1 MNLQINI
8 GVDDVGPYMIHSRRE
23 IVALLRRLTDKRELV
38 RMIFSDGEEAIATA
52 VLEVGEDSVIID
64 SAPDPEQ
71 LARVLASSSISFDT
85 ALERIRIA
93 FFATRIEPC
102 LHDNLPALR
111 IPLPQTM
118 VRLQRREYYR
128 VLTPRCSI
136 QMEQEGGP
144 PPVSFTVQN
153 VSAGGIALIDDEQV
167 LDSTKG
173 TEYTNCE
180 LLLPGAQSVITTL
193 CVMNCCDMT
202 LFNGRLAR
210 RIGCA
215 FVNPNAAMLALVQRY
230 VSKLERDQNA
240 RMHGGGL

>member
-8 GVDDVGPYMIHSRRE
+8 GVDDVGPYLIHSRRE
-23 IVALLRRLTDKRELV
+23 IVALLRRLTEKRELV
-38 RMIFSDGEEAIATA
+38 RMIFSEGEEAIATA
-52 VLEVGEDSVIID
+52 VLEVREDSVIID
-64 SAPDPEQ
+64 SAPNADQ
-71 LARVLASSSISFDT
+71 LERVLASRSISFDT

-93 FFATRIEPC
+93 FFTTRIEAC
-102 LHDNLPALR
+102 MHDGLPALR
-111 IPLPQTM
+111 IPLPETM

-136 QMEQEGGP
+136 QMEHEGGP
-144 PPVSFTVQN
+144 PPVSFAVQN

-167 LDSTKG
+167 LDASKG
-173 TEYTNCE
+173 TEYSNCE
-180 LLLPGAQSVITTL
+180 LLLPGAQSIIATL
-193 CVMNCCDMT
+193 CVMNCCDIT
-202 LFNGRLAR
+202 LYNGRTAR

-240 RMHGGGL
+240 RIHAEVL

>member
-8 GVDDVGPYMIHSRRE
+8 GVDDVGPYLIHSRRE
-23 IVALLRRLTDKRELV
+23 IIALLRRLTDKRELV
-38 RMIFSDGEEAIATA
+38 RMIFSEGEEAIATA
-52 VLEVGEDSVIID
+52 VLEVNDDSVIID

-71 LARVLASSSISFDT
+71 LARVLASGSISFDT

-102 LHDNLPALR
+102 MHDGLPALR

-136 QMEQEGGP
+136 QMEHEGGP
-144 PPVSFTVQN
+144 PPVSFAVQN
-153 VSAGGIALIDDEQV
+153 VSAGGIALIDDEKV
-167 LDSTKG
+167 LDATKG
-173 TEYTNCE
+173 TEYSNCE
-180 LLLPGAQSVITTL
+180 LMLPGAQSVIATL

-202 LFNGRLAR
+202 LYNGRMAR

-240 RMHGGGL
+240 RLHAGGL

>member
-8 GVDDVGPYMIHSRRE
+8 GVDDIGPYMIHSRRE
-23 IVALLRRLTDKRELV
+23 IIALLRRLTEQRELV
-38 RMIFSDGEEAIATA
+38 RMIFSEGEEAIATA
-52 VLEVGEDSVIID
+52 VLAVNDDSVIID

-71 LARVLASSSISFDT
+71 LARVLASASISFDT

-102 LHDNLPALR
+102 MHDGLPALR

-144 PPVSFTVQN
+144 PPVSFAVQN
-153 VSAGGIALIDDEQV
+153 VSAGGIALIDDEKV
-167 LDSTKG
+167 LDATKG
-173 TEYTNCE
+173 AEYGNCE
-180 LLLPGAQSVITTL
+180 LMLPGAQSVIATL

-202 LFNGRLAR
+202 LYNGRMAR

-240 RMHGGGL
+240 RLHAGGL

>member
-1 MNLQINI
+1 MNLPINI
-8 GVDDVGPYMIHSRRE
+8 GVDDVGPYLIHSRRE
-23 IVALLRRLTDKRELV
+23 IIALLRRLTEKREFV
-38 RMIFSDGEEAIATA
+38 RMIFSEGEEAIATA

-64 SAPDPEQ
+64 SAPDAAQ

-102 LHDNLPALR
+102 VHDGLPALR
-111 IPLPQTM
+111 IPLPETM

-136 QMEQEGGP
+136 QMEKEGGP
-144 PPVSFTVQN
+144 PPVSFAVQN

-167 LDSTKG
+167 LDASKG
-173 TEYTNCE
+173 AEYTNCE
-180 LLLPGAQSVITTL
+180 LLLPGTQSVIATL
-193 CVMNCCDMT
+193 CVMNCCDIS
-202 LFNGRLAR
+202 LYNGRTAR

-215 FVNPNAAMLALVQRY
+215 FVNPTAAMLALVQRY

-240 RMHGGGL
+240 RLHAGVL

>member
-1 MNLQINI
+1 MNLPINI
-8 GVDDVGPYMIHSRRE
+8 GVDDVGPYLIHSRRE
-23 IVALLRRLTDKRELV
+23 IIALLRRLTEKREFV
-38 RMIFSDGEEAIATA
+38 RMIFSEGEEAIATA

-64 SAPDPEQ
+64 SAPDAAQ
-71 LARVLASSSISFDT
+71 LERVLASSSISFDT

-102 LHDNLPALR
+102 VHDGLPALR
-111 IPLPQTM
+111 IPLPETM

-136 QMEQEGGP
+136 QMEKEGGP
-144 PPVSFTVQN
+144 PPVSFAVQN

-167 LDSTKG
+167 LDASKG
-173 TEYTNCE
+173 AEYTNCE
-180 LLLPGAQSVITTL
+180 LLLPGTQSVIATL
-193 CVMNCCDMT
+193 CVMNCCDIS
-202 LFNGRLAR
+202 LYNGRTAR

-240 RMHGGGL
+240 RLHAGVL

>member
-8 GVDDVGPYMIHSRRE
+8 GVDDVGPYLIHSRRE
-23 IVALLRRLTDKRELV
+23 IIALLRRLTDKRELV
-38 RMIFSDGEEAIATA
+38 RMIFSEGEEAIATA
-52 VLEVGEDSVIID
+52 VLEVNDDSVIID
-64 SAPDPEQ
+64 SAPDSEQ
-71 LARVLASSSISFDT
+71 LARVLASGSISFDT

-102 LHDNLPALR
+102 MHDGLPALR

-144 PPVSFTVQN
+144 PPVSFAVQN
-153 VSAGGIALIDDEQV
+153 VSAGGIALIDDERV
-167 LDSTKG
+167 LDATKG
-173 TEYTNCE
+173 AEYSNCE
-180 LLLPGAQSVITTL
+180 LMLPGAQSVIATL

-202 LFNGRLAR
+202 LYNGRMAR

>member
-8 GVDDVGPYMIHSRRE
+8 GVDDIGPYMIHSRRE
-23 IVALLRRLTDKRELV
+23 IVALLRRLTEKRELV
-38 RMIFSDGEEAIATA
+38 RMIFSEGEEAIATA
-52 VLEVGEDSVIID
+52 VLEVGEDSVVID

-136 QMEQEGGP
+136 QMEKEGGP

-153 VSAGGIALIDDEQV
+153 VSAGGIALIDDEHV

-180 LLLPGAQSVITTL
+180 LLLPGAQSIIATL

-202 LFNGRLAR
+202 LYNGRMAR

>member
-1 MNLQINI
+1 MNLPINI
-8 GVDDVGPYMIHSRRE
+8 GVDDVGPYLIHSRRE
-23 IVALLRRLTDKRELV
+23 IIALLRRLTEKREFV
-38 RMIFSDGEEAIATA
+38 RMIFSEGEEAIATA

-64 SAPDPEQ
+64 SAPDAAQ

-111 IPLPQTM
+111 IPLPETM

-136 QMEQEGGP
+136 QMEKEGGP
-144 PPVSFTVQN
+144 PPVSFAVQN

-167 LDSTKG
+167 LDASKG
-173 TEYTNCE
+173 AEYTNCE
-180 LLLPGAQSVITTL
+180 LLLPGTQSVIATL
-193 CVMNCCDMT
+193 CVMNCCDIS
-202 LFNGRLAR
+202 LYNGRTAR

-240 RMHGGGL
+240 RLHAGVL

>member
-8 GVDDVGPYMIHSRRE
+8 GVDDIGPYLIHSRRE
-23 IVALLRRLTDKRELV
+23 IAVLLRRLTDKRELI
-38 RMIFSDGEEAIATA
+38 RMIFSEGEEAIATA
-52 VLEVGEDSVIID
+52 VLEVNDDSVIID
-64 SAPDPEQ
+64 SAPDAEQ

-85 ALERIRIA
+85 ALERVRVA

-102 LHDNLPALR
+102 LHDGLPALR
-111 IPLPQTM
+111 IPLPETM
-118 VRLQRREYYR
+118 IRLQRREYYR

-136 QMEQEGGP
+136 QIEQEDGP
-144 PPVSFTVQN
+144 PPVSFAVQN
-153 VSAGGIALIDDEQV
+153 VSAGGIALIDDEMA
-167 LDSTKG
+167 LEPTKG
-173 TEYTNCE
+173 AEYANCE
-180 LLLPGAQSVITTL
+180 LMLPGAQSVIVTL

-202 LFNGRLAR
+202 LFNGRMAR

-240 RMHGGGL
+240 RLHAGVM

>member
-8 GVDDVGPYMIHSRRE
+8 GVDDVGPYLIHSRRE
-23 IVALLRRLTDKRELV
+23 ISALLRRLTDQRELV
-38 RMIFSDGEEAIATA
+38 RMIFSEGEEAIATA
-52 VLEVGEDSVIID
+52 VLEVGDDDVIID

-71 LARVLASSSISFDT
+71 LARVLASASISFDT
-85 ALERIRIA
+85 ALERIRVA

-102 LHDNLPALR
+102 MHDGLPALR

-144 PPVSFTVQN
+144 PPVSFAVQN
-153 VSAGGIALIDDEQV
+153 VSAGGIALIDDEKM
-167 LDSTKG
+167 LNAAKG
-173 TEYTNCE
+173 TEYSNCE
-180 LLLPGAQSVITTL
+180 LLLPGAQSVIASL

-202 LFNGRLAR
+202 LYNGRMAR

-240 RMHGGGL
+240 RLHGAGL

>member
-8 GVDDVGPYMIHSRRE
+8 GVDDVGPYLIHSRRE

-38 RMIFSDGEEAIATA
+38 RMIFSEGEEAIATA

-64 SAPDPEQ
+64 SAPDDEQ
-71 LARVLASSSISFDT
+71 LARVLASGSISFDT

-102 LHDNLPALR
+102 LHDGLPALR

-136 QMEQEGGP
+136 QIEQEGGP
-144 PPVSFTVQN
+144 PPVSFAVQN
-153 VSAGGIALIDDEQV
+153 VSAGGIALIDDEKM
-167 LDSTKG
+167 LDATKG

-180 LLLPGAQSVITTL
+180 LMLPGAQSIIATL
-193 CVMNCCDMT
+193 CVMNCCDIT
-202 LFNGRLAR
+202 LYNGRMAR

-240 RMHGGGL
+240 RLHGGGL

>member
-8 GVDDVGPYMIHSRRE
+8 GVDDVGPYLIHSRRE
-23 IVALLRRLTDKRELV
+23 ISALLRQLTEKRELV
-38 RMIFSDGEEAIATA
+38 RMIFSEGEEAIATA
-52 VLEVGEDSVIID
+52 VLEVREDSVIID
-64 SAPDPEQ
+64 SAPNADQ
-71 LARVLASSSISFDT
+71 LERVLASRSISFDT

-93 FFATRIEPC
+93 FFTTRIEAC
-102 LHDNLPALR
+102 MHDGLPALR
-111 IPLPQTM
+111 IPLPETM

-136 QMEQEGGP
+136 QMEHEGGP
-144 PPVSFTVQN
+144 PPVSFAVQN

-167 LDSTKG
+167 LDASKG
-173 TEYTNCE
+173 TEYSNCE
-180 LLLPGAQSVITTL
+180 LLLPGAQSIIATL
-193 CVMNCCDMT
+193 CVMNCCDIT
-202 LFNGRLAR
+202 LYNGRTAR

-240 RMHGGGL
+240 RIHAGVL

>member
-23 IVALLRRLTDKRELV
+23 IAALLRRLTDKRELV
-38 RMIFSDGEEAIATA
+38 RMIFSEGEEAIATA

-93 FFATRIEPC
+93 FFTTRIEPC

-136 QMEQEGGP
+136 QMEQEDGP
-144 PPVSFTVQN
+144 PPVSFAVQN

-167 LDSTKG
+167 LNSTKG
-173 TEYTNCE
+173 TEYTDCE
-180 LLLPGAQSVITTL
+180 LLLPGAQSIIATL

-240 RMHGGGL
+240 RMHGVGL

>member
-8 GVDDVGPYMIHSRRE
+8 GVDDVGPYLIHSRRE
-23 IVALLRRLTDKRELV
+23 ITTLLRRLTEQRELV

-52 VLEVGEDSVIID
+52 VLEVGEDSLIIE
-64 SAPDPEQ
+64 SAPNPEQ

-102 LHDNLPALR
+102 VHEGLPALR
-111 IPLPQTM
+111 IPLPETM

-128 VLTPRCSI
+128 VLTPRCTI
-136 QMEQEGGP
+136 QMEHEGGP
-144 PPVSFTVQN
+144 PPVSFAVQN
-153 VSAGGIALIDDEQV
+153 VSAGGIALIDDEMA
-167 LDSTKG
+167 LEPTKG
-173 TEYTNCE
+173 AEYANCE
-180 LLLPGAQSVITTL
+180 LMLPGAQSVIVTL

-202 LFNGRLAR
+202 LFNGRMAR

-240 RMHGGGL
+240 RLHAGVA

>member
-1 MNLQINI
+1 MNLPINI
-8 GVDDVGPYMIHSRRE
+8 GVDDVGPYLIHSRRE
-23 IVALLRRLTDKRELV
+23 IIALLRRLTEKREFV
-38 RMIFSDGEEAIATA
+38 RMIFSEGEEAIATA

-64 SAPDPEQ
+64 SAPEAAQ

-102 LHDNLPALR
+102 VHDGLPALR
-111 IPLPQTM
+111 IPLPETM

-136 QMEQEGGP
+136 QMEKEGGP
-144 PPVSFTVQN
+144 PPVSFAVQN

-167 LDSTKG
+167 LDASKG
-173 TEYTNCE
+173 AEYTNCE
-180 LLLPGAQSVITTL
+180 LLLPGTQSVIATL
-193 CVMNCCDMT
+193 CVMNCCDIS
-202 LFNGRLAR
+202 LYNGRTAR

-240 RMHGGGL
+240 RLHAGVL

>member
-1 MNLQINI
+1 MNLQMNI

-38 RMIFSDGEEAIATA
+38 RMIFSEGEEAIATA

-93 FFATRIEPC
+93 FFTTRIEPC

-144 PPVSFTVQN
+144 PPVSFAVQN

-180 LLLPGAQSVITTL
+180 LLLPGAQSVIATL

-202 LFNGRLAR
+202 LFNGRMAR

-240 RMHGGGL
+240 RMHGSGL